1 MIGEY
6 FKYTKIDNKCK
17 NPNLKIRIEGIKQKK
32 KDMKQI
38 KLVCNTLTKDRS

>member
-17 NPNLKIRIEGIKQKK
+17 NPNLKIRIEGNLDPM
-32 KDMKQI
+32 KDVI
-38 KLVCNTLTKDRS
+38 NRIPV